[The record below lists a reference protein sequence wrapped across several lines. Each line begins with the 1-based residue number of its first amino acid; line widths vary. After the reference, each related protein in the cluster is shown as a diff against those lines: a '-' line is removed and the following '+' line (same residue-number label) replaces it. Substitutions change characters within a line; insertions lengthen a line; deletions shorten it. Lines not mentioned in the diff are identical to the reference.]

1 MFSYFLCWSSGKFCE
16 TLTNLTFFV
25 LVSYEVRNLFV
36 LCFYVFVI
44 GTQAGV
50 EAGKK
55 RRADGKSKDKD
66 SERDSQ

>member
-1 MFSYFLCWSSGKFCE
+1 MRFEIYLSY
-16 TLTNLTFFV
+16 V
-25 LVSYEVRNLFV
+25 
-36 LCFYVFVI
+36 FYVFVI

-66 SERDSQ
+66 SEREIVSEQAYIFTLYISINPGRRIFSNYI

>member
-1 MFSYFLCWSSGKFCE
+1 MRFEIYLSY
-16 TLTNLTFFV
+16 V
-25 LVSYEVRNLFV
+25 
-36 LCFYVFVI
+36 FYVFVF